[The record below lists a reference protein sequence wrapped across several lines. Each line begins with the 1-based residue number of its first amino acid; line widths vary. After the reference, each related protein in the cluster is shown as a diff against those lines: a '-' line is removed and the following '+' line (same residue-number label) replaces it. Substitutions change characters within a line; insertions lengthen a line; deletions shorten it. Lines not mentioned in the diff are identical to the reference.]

1 MRDKIN
7 KIYRK
12 WSAGVRKS
20 ADTKPRMNKNNNHLF
35 IYQKRGTS
43 VHESVNTK
51 LRKIK
56 NIILIYQKRSASVRK
71 SVDTK
76 PRMDNNIIIIIR
88 KGVRVCASP

>member
-1 MRDKIN
+1 
-7 KIYRK
+7 
-12 WSAGVRKS
+12 VRKS
-20 ADTKPRMNKNNNHLF
+20 ADTKPRINKNNNHLF